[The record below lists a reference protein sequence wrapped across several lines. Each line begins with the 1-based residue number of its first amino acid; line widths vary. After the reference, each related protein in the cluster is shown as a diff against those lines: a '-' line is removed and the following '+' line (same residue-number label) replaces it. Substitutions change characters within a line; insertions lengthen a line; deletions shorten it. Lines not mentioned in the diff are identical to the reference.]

1 MISSIYKILPKEIK
15 ISSFLV
21 ILFILFGTLLEI
33 LGIGMIL
40 PILNALIQENYL
52 ENQYIFYLNS
62 FFNNPEKI
70 KFIIYCVFV
79 LMFIYTIK
87 SILISFINFKIS
99 RLNKRILEYLT
110 VNMFKVYINRSYLFH
125 ANSNSAYLTKNILS
139 ESNNLTFIIIAII
152 NIFSE
157 IILLFFVTLLLF
169 MYDPF
174 LTLVLISF
182 IIFILIFLNFLSKRK
197 LINIGSKRQKFD
209 TQRYKLLQKSFGPP
223 IKLIKILGLEKFY
236 HDQYS
241 DVASKYASVTTLQIF
256 LQSLPKIFFELLF
269 IISIGSLII
278 FLIFTGY
285 TLNQVVISLGFLGV
299 IFFRLMPS
307 FVKLIGNWN
316 TIRFATGG
324 YKVVY
329 SELKDLQKEISSNQ
343 NIETLPFDKEIQ
355 IKNLSFRFDRDKKE
369 LFRNLNF
376 KIAKGST
383 IGIIGPSGS
392 GKTTL
397 INLLCGLIETEEGN
411 LFVDNI
417 DIKNKIKSWQKNIGF
432 VPQQVILDDDT
443 IKKNI
448 AIGIEENKIDTDK
461 IFNVLKYSKLY
472 DFVEKQQDGINT
484 KVGESGSL
492 ISGGQLQRLGI
503 ARALY
508 RDPKL
513 LVLDESTSNLDLKT
527 ENEIIETVNKLKK
540 NDITVIIVSHR
551 ESTLKF
557 CDQII
562 NLSEFK

>member
-15 ISSFLV
+15 ISSLLV
-21 ILFILFGTLLEI
+21 ILLIFFGTILEI
-33 LGIGMIL
+33 LGIGMVL

-52 ENQYIFYLNS
+52 DNQYISYLNF

-70 KFIIYCVFV
+70 KFIIYCVFT
-79 LMFIYTIK
+79 LMLIYLVK
-87 SILISFINFKIS
+87 SFLISFINFKIS
-99 RLNKRILEYLT
+99 RLNKRILEFLT
-110 VNMFKVYINRSYLFH
+110 INMFKVYINRSYLFH

-139 ESNNLTFIIIAII
+139 EANNLTYIIIAII

-157 IILLFFVTLLLF
+157 TILLLFVTLLLF

-174 LTLVLISF
+174 LTLLLISF
-182 IIFILIFLNFLSKRK
+182 LIFVVIFLNFLSKKK
-197 LINIGSKRQKFD
+197 LIEIGSKRQKFD

-236 HDQYS
+236 YERYS
-241 DVASKYASVTTLQIF
+241 EIASKYASITTLQIF

-269 IISIGSLII
+269 IISIGTLII
-278 FLIFTGY
+278 FLIFAGY
-285 TLNQVVISLGFLGV
+285 TLNQVVITLGFLGV

-329 SELKDLQKEISSNQ
+329 SELKDLN
-343 NIETLPFDKEIQ
+343 NEIQ
-355 IKNLSFRFDRDKKE
+355 SNNNIGALTFNREIKIKNLSFSFNRDKKE
-369 LFRNLNF
+369 LFKNLNL
-376 KIAKGST
+376 KIIKGSS

-397 INLLCGLIETEEGN
+397 INLLCGLIETEEGK
-411 LFVDNI
+411 LFVDDV

-432 VPQQVILDDDT
+432 VPQQVYLDDDT

-448 AIGIEENKIDTDK
+448 ALGVEENKIDIDK
-461 IFNVLKYSKLY
+461 IFNVLKHSQLY
-472 DFVEKQQDGINT
+472 EFVEKQQDGINT
-484 KVGESGSL
+484 KVGELGAL

-527 ENEIIETVNKLKK
+527 EKEIIETVNELKK
-540 NDITVIIVSHR
+540 NNLTVIIVSHR

-562 NLSEFK
+562 DLSKFR

>member
-15 ISSFLV
+15 ISSSLV

-87 SILISFINFKIS
+87 SLLISFINFKIS

-139 ESNNLTFIIIAII
+139 ESNNLTYIIIAII

-157 IILLFFVTLLLF
+157 IILLLFVTLLLF

-197 LINIGSKRQKFD
+197 LINIGTKRQKFD

-236 HDQYS
+236 YDQYS

-329 SELKDLQKEISSNQ
+329 SELKDLHKGISSNQ

-355 IKNLSFRFDRDKKE
+355 IKNLTFRFDRDKKE
-369 LFRNLNF
+369 LFKNLNF
-376 KIAKGST
+376 KITKGST

-397 INLLCGLIETEEGN
+397 INLVCGLIETDEGN
-411 LFVDNI
+411 LFVDKI

-448 AIGIEENKIDTDK
+448 AIGVEENKIDIDK
-461 IFNVLKYSKLY
+461 IINVLKYSKLY

-513 LVLDESTSNLDLKT
+513 LVLDESTSNLDLTT

-540 NDITVIIVSHR
+540 NDLTVIIVSHR